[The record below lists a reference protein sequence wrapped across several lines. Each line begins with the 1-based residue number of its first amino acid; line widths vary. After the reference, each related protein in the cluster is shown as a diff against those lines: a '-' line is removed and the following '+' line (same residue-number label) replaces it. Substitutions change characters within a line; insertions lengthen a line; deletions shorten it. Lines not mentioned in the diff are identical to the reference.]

1 MSNNINRIIELQQT
15 DQNKVENGY
24 FKPSLNYGNEI
35 TLMEG
40 DELSLHSVFVDTVAI
55 ENSQIELDEDVNVSM
70 KFYLYNRFNRVDNI
84 VKVPSTDPIP
94 QNKPDGSLLF
104 FAQTTG
110 VVLDRHIGVYLSVDP
125 KYRSVYFGNFI
136 LNFEYQD
143 STGKTIKGSVKTD
156 TSFPKTKN
164 AIAKDKT
171 SNAVIGGF
179 GMGPSGNT
187 RDATLAPDKAD
198 ADFYFFCTL
207 GFPIIAKPNTLK
219 ITSLT
224 NFDGTPTSGK
234 NPNGSPATNN
244 TGFLLPFNGNLS
256 TPPQGEFDPFTFV
269 SGGGEVIY
277 EPTLQ
282 IKEFTIGAGKYTAS
296 EIASV
301 ISDECQKVANQQIF
315 TQLVESP
322 FLIES
327 GNQST
332 GTDIMVRATSSTDF
346 EAYQTNS
353 NQWIGASSISLLF
366 NDQDNK
372 FFWEFLHT
380 PYYDKGGGIIVDFNA
395 SQDGTV
401 DFYGSSNGGIVFNS
415 LEPKEFWQD
424 KLGFGTELLVHPQH
438 THATLDGQPTQLPIF
453 DVAPNKQFTT
463 AQVIADVGINKNVN
477 FWQVPT
483 VSNADP
489 LGPTEVSGATS
500 NLTSIIPAE
509 TAIFETSADTGFYY
523 LEINSNYKNDFF
535 TESQNFQTITG
546 IISNYYN
553 INSYTSADA
562 SAGIPYIHT
571 GPPVNL
577 SSFEVRILD
586 QDKTLSDKLGK
597 NNTVFLQLTKANRNL
612 PMAKY
617 LESKS
622 TKVDN
627 SENSTNQAT

>member
-24 FKPSLNYGNEI
+24 YKPSLNYGNEI
-35 TLMEG
+35 TLEEG

-70 KFYLYNRFNRVDNI
+70 KFYLYNRFNRTTDI

-94 QNKPDGSLLF
+94 QDKPDGSLLF
-104 FAQTTG
+104 FAQTSG

-125 KYRSVYFGNFI
+125 KYKSVYFGNFI

-143 STGKTIKGSVKTD
+143 STGKTIKASVKTD

-164 AIAKDKT
+164 AVARDKD

-187 RDATLAPDKAD
+187 RDATLAPDKAN
-198 ADFYFFCTL
+198 AEFYFFCTL

-219 ITSLT
+219 MTSLL

-234 NPNGSPATNN
+234 NPNGSPAQNN

-269 SGGGEVIY
+269 AGGGEVIY
-277 EPTLQ
+277 EPVL
-282 IKEFTIGAGKYTAS
+282 KEKDFTISSGKYTAS

-322 FLIES
+322 FLLES

-353 NQWIGASSISLLF
+353 NQWIGASAISLLF

-380 PYYDKGGGIIVDFNA
+380 PYYDTGGAIIVDFNA
-395 SQDGTV
+395 SQDGSV

-415 LEPKEFWQD
+415 LEPKEFWED

-453 DVAPNKQFTT
+453 NVAPNKQFTT
-463 AQVIADVGINKNVN
+463 AQVIADVGINKTGD
-477 FWQVPT
+477 FWKVPT
-483 VSNADP
+483 VGTGA
-489 LGPTEVSGATS
+489 GQVSSATS

-523 LEINSNYKNDFF
+523 LEINANYKNDFF
-535 TESQNFQTITG
+535 TETQNFQTISG

-586 QDKTLSDKLGK
+586 QDKTLSDKLGE

-612 PMAKY
+612 PMAKNI
-617 LESKS
+617 ENKS
-622 TKVDN
+622 
-627 SENSTNQAT
+627 NQAK